1 MSDQEGEGTSQ
12 EGGKVIR
19 VILRWVQVLDNL
31 EAFFKK
37 KGEFRFKARVSSE
50 NFGGIHQETILPESG
65 GYYKVSD
72 HVRWNKLDKMN
83 RVLFEGRVKDHLK
96 IALTGEELDWF
107 SRNDPLDPYERV
119 FSGDPGQ
126 WIGRHAPGDEGPED
140 PENVGNWRVCYDIE
154 EVEEG

>member
-1 MSDQEGEGTSQ
+1 MSDQV
-12 EGGKVIR
+12 EGGTPQEDGTLVR
-19 VILRWVQVLDNL
+19 VTLRWVQILDNL
-31 EAFFKK
+31 EVFFKK

-50 NFGGIHQETILPESG
+50 NFGGIQQETVLPESG
-65 GYYKVSD
+65 GYYKISD
-72 HVRWNKLDKMN
+72 HIRWNKLDKLN

-119 FSGDPGQ
+119 FSGEPQ
-126 WIGRHAPGDEGPED
+126 SWVGRHAPGDEGPED

-154 EVEEG
+154 TG